1 MFWLEK
7 RCEGCTKSS
16 YRKRFS
22 PVTMCNPYLG
32 KHTSHIFGQ
41 IIEDINNHHED
52 RHAKAHCVAAT
63 TECNGPSRHVHK
75 HIAYCRNNLFVLGLP
90 PLDKVELDDLPLVT
104 RFDRKT
110 FNLIAAIG
118 GNGIH
123 FVSYIKRPDC
133 WIFYDG
139 MGRDARGAQNLMI
152 RITTSSS
159 RLMKFKVKKYPICEV
174 FYEQIEDDNDEE
186 DDFSPTQDNST
197 SGTIHKKEEID
208 LFLTDSEDECG
219 LDDLADENNLFDGNN
234 DLTSTQEL
242 PNNKTHEKVKKTLK
256 ILSSKKSGKSITTI
270 SRTKYNSKKSKNSKV
285 KHSELKPEKVTPN
298 FQKKNSKVDCEKARL
313 QSFNIAGTK
322 ESKKQQLSAVKR
334 LRSGKK
340 LRK

>member
-1 MFWLEK
+1 
-7 RCEGCTKSS
+7 
-16 YRKRFS
+16 
-22 PVTMCNPYLG
+22 
-32 KHTSHIFGQ
+32 
-41 IIEDINNHHED
+41 
-52 RHAKAHCVAAT
+52 
-63 TECNGPSRHVHK
+63 
-75 HIAYCRNNLFVLGLP
+75 
-90 PLDKVELDDLPLVT
+90 
-104 RFDRKT
+104 
-110 FNLIAAIG
+110 
-118 GNGIH
+118 
-123 FVSYIKRPDC
+123 
-133 WIFYDG
+133 

-256 ILSSKKSGKSITTI
+256 ILSSRKSGKSITTI